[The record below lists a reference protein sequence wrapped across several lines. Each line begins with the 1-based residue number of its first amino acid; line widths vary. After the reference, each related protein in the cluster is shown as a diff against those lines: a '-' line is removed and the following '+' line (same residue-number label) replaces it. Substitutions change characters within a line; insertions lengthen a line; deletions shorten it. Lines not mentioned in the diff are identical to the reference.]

1 MVLPANAIV
10 EALEISVNELIF
22 AGREPRLPSSS
33 SFLTAFL
40 TFLALL
46 APICRVTPKT
56 PFSTPPYPPAA
67 DTRLAHAGFLLRRS
81 ITGPGAADPGASRL
95 RRPAGPAAP
104 HLVLNEQCERREA
117 RRQG

>member
-33 SFLTAFL
+33 SFLTTFL

-46 APICRVTPKT
+46 
-56 PFSTPPYPPAA
+56 
-67 DTRLAHAGFLLRRS
+67 
-81 ITGPGAADPGASRL
+81 
-95 RRPAGPAAP
+95 
-104 HLVLNEQCERREA
+104 
-117 RRQG
+117 